1 MWIMIAM
8 AVVAVIAYA
17 ITAAAARWLERP
29 TTATVVRFGG
39 WAVLVATLAL
49 FVWVAAPRLSA
60 DALVGLIIG
69 GVVAPILVGKIWARL
84 KSREGDR

>member
-17 ITAAAARWLERP
+17 ITATAARWLERP
-29 TTATVVRFGG
+29 TTAPVVRFGG
-39 WAVLVATLAL
+39 WAVLIATLAV
-49 FVWVAAPRLSA
+49 FVGVAASRLSA

-69 GVVAPILVGKIWARL
+69 GIVAPILVGKIWARL
-84 KSREGDR
+84 TIARGR